1 MSQVVREILLFE
13 AGGRMFGLP
22 VADVE
27 RVVHAVR
34 PVPLPHGPV
43 FIEGLLNLHGT
54 AIPVID
60 LNAWFGDAPREVGL
74 NDLMIVLRAGSARV
88 ALHAEGANGVAAVAA
103 SEIQAAES
111 VLASGKHFSGVVMIE
126 DEIVLL
132 PDVAGFLGAVKNIE
146 SREVTA
152 A

>member
-1 MSQVVREILLFE
+1 MSQIVREILLFE

-22 VADVE
+22 IADVE

-34 PVPLPHGPV
+34 PVPVPHGPV

-54 AIPVID
+54 ALPVID

-88 ALHAEGANGVAAVAA
+88 ALHAERARGVATIAA
-103 SEIQAAES
+103 SAVQPAAT
-111 VLASGKHFSGVVMIE
+111 VLASGDHFAGVVMIQ

-132 PDVAGFLGAVKNIE
+132 PDVASFLAAVKNIVL
-146 SREVTA
+146 REATA